1 MRLWSHIRHIRWIS
15 QPGALMPTTVRFGI
29 IGAGAIAPSLCHSL
43 ANHKQVEI
51 AAVYDQHAGRQT
63 AMCDEF
69 KIPKRPRTLEALLSD
84 PDIDAIYVAVPNK
97 FHVPYTLKAL
107 AAGKHVVAEKP
118 FAMDI
123 DEARLVAAAVKKS
136 KKLWML
142 GMNRRF
148 PAMMQKARDLVAR
161 GVIGE
166 VYHAKARWQRRWGCP
181 KLQTWFGHKQLS
193 GGGCLLD
200 IGVHMLDQTMYI
212 AGNFKPLTCS
222 GSVYGK
228 FGHRGLGEGGWG
240 KSDRDPKM
248 TFNVEDF
255 ANAHIRLAGGL
266 SIDLDVSWAA
276 HMVKGNVMESIIYGT
291 EGSLWV
297 GQDEGVAG
305 GKESV
310 VLSTRKGSEFI
321 NNEDPKAKVLYPH
334 CDRFNNF
341 VNAILGKEKPCVTID
356 QALAVQTVL
365 TGIYRSSAKG
375 AEVDLR
381 KI

>member
-1 MRLWSHIRHIRWIS
+1 MS
-15 QPGALMPTTVRFGI
+15 ATVRFGI
-29 IGAGAIAPSLCHSL
+29 IGAGAIAPSLVKSL
-43 ANHKQVEI
+43 AKHPHAAVS
-51 AAVYDQHAGRQT
+51 AVYDVHAGRQA

-69 KIPKRPRTLEALLSD
+69 AIPKRPRSLNALLQD
-84 PDIDAIYVAVPNK
+84 DEIDAIYVAVPNK

-118 FAMDI
+118 FAMNLE
-123 DEARLVAAAVKKS
+123 EAKQVEAAVRKS
-136 KKLWML
+136 GKMWML

-148 PAMMQKARDLVAR
+148 PAMMQKAQALVAK
-161 GVIGE
+161 GAIGE
-166 VYHAKARWQRRWGCP
+166 PYHAKARWQRMWGCP
-181 KLQTWFGHKQLS
+181 RLQTWFGHKAIS

-248 TFNVEDF
+248 TFDVEDF

-276 HMVKGNVMESIIYGT
+276 YMPKPVMETVIYGT
-291 EGSLWV
+291 EGTIWV
-297 GQDEGVAG
+297 GQDEAVAG
-305 GKESV
+305 GSEAIR
-310 VLSTRKGSEFI
+310 LCTRKKKAFVVDEA
-321 NNEDPKAKVLYPH
+321 PKAKIRYPH

-341 VNAILGKEKPCVTID
+341 VNAVLGKEEPCVTID
-356 QALAVQTVL
+356 QALAVQAIL
-365 TGIYRSSAKG
+365 SGIYRSSSTG
-375 AEVDLR
+375 TEVDLR
-381 KI
+381 REFKRR

>member
-1 MRLWSHIRHIRWIS
+1 
-15 QPGALMPTTVRFGI
+15 MPAIVRFGI
-29 IGAGAIAPSLCHSL
+29 IGAGAIAPSLCNAL
-43 ANHKQVEI
+43 KNHKQAQVV
-51 AAVYDQHAGRQT
+51 ASYDVHAGRQT
-63 AMCDEF
+63 AFCDEF
-69 KIPKRPRTLEALLSD
+69 GIAKRPRTLDELLGDSE
-84 PDIDAIYVAVPNK
+84 IDAIYVAVPNK

-107 AAGKHVVAEKP
+107 AAGKHVIAEKP

-123 DEARLVAAAVKKS
+123 EEARQVAAAVKKS

-148 PAMMQKARDLVAR
+148 PTMMQKARDLVAR

-181 KLQTWFGHKQLS
+181 RLQTWFGHKKLS

-212 AGNFKPLTCS
+212 SGNFKPLTCS

-248 TFNVEDF
+248 TFDVEDF
-255 ANAHIRLAGGL
+255 ANAHIRLAGGM

-276 HMVKGNVMESIIYGT
+276 HMPKANVMESIIFGT
-291 EGSLWV
+291 EGTIWV
-297 GQDEGVAG
+297 GQDEAVAG
-305 GKESV
+305 GKESA
-310 VLSTRKGSEFI
+310 VLCTRKGKEFI
-321 NNEDPKAKVLYPH
+321 NNADPKAKVKYPH

-341 VNAILGKEKPCVTID
+341 VNAVLGKEQPCVTID

-381 KI
+381 KL

>member
-1 MRLWSHIRHIRWIS
+1 
-15 QPGALMPTTVRFGI
+15 MPANVRFGI
-29 IGAGAIAPSLCHSL
+29 IGTGAIAPSLCN
-43 ANHKQVEI
+43 AIKNHKQAEVV
-51 AAVYDQHAGRQT
+51 AAYDVHAGRQT
-63 AMCDEF
+63 AFCDEF
-69 KIPKRPRTLEALLSD
+69 GIAKRPRTLDELLGD
-84 PDIDAIYVAVPNK
+84 PGIDAIYVAVPNK

-107 AAGKHVVAEKP
+107 AAGKHVIAEKP

-123 DEARLVAAAVKKS
+123 EEARQVAAAVKKS
-136 KKLWML
+136 RKLWML

-148 PAMMQKARDLVAR
+148 PSMMQKAHDLVAR

-166 VYHAKARWQRRWGCP
+166 VYHAKARWQRRSGCP
-181 KLQTWFGHKQLS
+181 KLQTWFGHKKLS

-200 IGVHMLDQTMYI
+200 IGVHMLDQTMFI
-212 AGNFKPLTCS
+212 SGNFKPLTCS

-228 FGHRGLGEGGWG
+228 FGHRGQGEGGWG

-248 TFNVEDF
+248 TFDVEDF
-255 ANAHIRLAGGL
+255 ANAHIRLAGGM

-276 HMVKGNVMESIIYGT
+276 HMPKANVMESIIFGT
-291 EGSLWV
+291 EGTIWV
-297 GQDEGVAG
+297 GQDEAVAG
-305 GKESV
+305 GKESA
-310 VLSTRKGSEFI
+310 VLCTRKKKEFVLDE
-321 NNEDPKAKVLYPH
+321 NPKAKVKYPH

-341 VNAILGKEKPCVTID
+341 VNAVLGREQPCVTID

-381 KI
+381 KL

>member
-1 MRLWSHIRHIRWIS
+1 M
-15 QPGALMPTTVRFGI
+15 ANVVRFGI
-29 IGAGAIAPSLCHSL
+29 IGAGAIAPSICNALKNHSQ
-43 ANHKQVEI
+43 AKVV
-51 AAVYDQHAGRQT
+51 ADYDTHAGRQN
-63 AMCDEF
+63 ALCDQF
-69 KIPKRPRTLEALLSD
+69 GIAKRPRSLDEMLAD
-84 PDIDAIYVAVPNK
+84 PEIDAIYVAVPNK

-107 AAGKHVVAEKP
+107 AAGKHVIAEKP

-123 DEARLVAAAVKKS
+123 DEARLVAKAVKKS

-148 PAMMQKARDLVAR
+148 PAMMQKAHDMVAR

-166 VYHAKARWQRRWGCP
+166 VYHAKARWQRRSGCP
-181 KLQTWFGHKQLS
+181 RLQTWFGNKKLS

-212 AGNFKPLTCS
+212 SGNFKPLTCS
-222 GSVYGK
+222 GSVYGN
-228 FGHRGLGEGGWG
+228 FGHRGQGEGGWG
-240 KSDRDPKM
+240 ISDRDPKLK
-248 TFNVEDF
+248 FDVEDF
-255 ANAHIRLAGGL
+255 ANAHIRLAGGM

-276 HMVKGNVMESIIYGT
+276 HMHRPNVMESIIFGT
-291 EGSLWV
+291 EGTIWV
-297 GQDEGVAG
+297 GQDESVAG

-310 VLSTRKGSEFI
+310 VLSTRKGKEFI
-321 NNEDPKAKVLYPH
+321 NDEDPKAKVKYPH

-341 VNAILGKEKPCVTID
+341 VNSILGKEKPCVTID

-365 TGIYRSSAKG
+365 TGIYKSSAKG

-381 KI
+381 KL

>member
-1 MRLWSHIRHIRWIS
+1 MSAPI
-15 QPGALMPTTVRFGI
+15 RFGI
-29 IGAGAIAPSLCHSL
+29 IGAGAIAPSLCCSL
-43 ANHKQVEI
+43 KGHRHAQVV
-51 AAVYDQHAGRQT
+51 AVYDLHAGRQA

-69 KIPKRPRTLEALLSD
+69 AIAKRPRTLAALLED
-84 PDIDAIYVAVPNK
+84 DGIDAIYVAVPNK

-107 AAGKHVVAEKP
+107 AAGKHVIAEKP

-123 DEARLVAAAVKKS
+123 GEARQVAAAVKKS
-136 KKLWML
+136 RKLWML

-148 PAMMQKARDLVAR
+148 PAMMQKARALVAK
-161 GVIGE
+161 GAIGE
-166 VYHAKARWQRRWGCP
+166 PYHCKARWQRRWGCP
-181 KLQTWFGHKQLS
+181 KLQTWFGHKAIS

-266 SIDLDVSWAA
+266 SIDLDVTWAA
-276 HMVKGNVMESIIYGT
+276 HMPKGNVMESIIYGP
-291 EGSLWV
+291 EGTIWV
-297 GQDEGVAG
+297 GQDEAVAG
-305 GKESV
+305 GKESI
-310 VLSTRKGSEFI
+310 VLCNRKGKEFVQ
-321 NNEDPKAKVLYPH
+321 NEDPKAKIAYPE
-334 CDRFNNF
+334 CDRFKNF
-341 VNAILGKEKPCVTID
+341 VNAILGKETPCVTID
-356 QALAVQTVL
+356 QALAVQSVL
-365 TGIYRSSAKG
+365 SGIYASSAKG
-375 AEVDLR
+375 REVDLR
-381 KI
+381 

>member
-1 MRLWSHIRHIRWIS
+1 
-15 QPGALMPTTVRFGI
+15 MPAPVRFGI
-29 IGAGAIAPSLCHSL
+29 IGAGAIAPSLCNSL
-43 ANHKQVEI
+43 AKHPHAQVV
-51 AAVYDQHAGRQT
+51 AVYDQHVGRQT

-69 KIPKRPRTLEALLSD
+69 KIPGRPRSLEALLGD
-84 PDIDAIYVAVPNK
+84 DGIDAIYVAVPNK

-136 KKLWML
+136 RKLWML

-166 VYHAKARWQRRWGCP
+166 PYHAKARWQRRWGCP
-181 KLQTWFGHKQLS
+181 KLQTWFGHKKLS

-200 IGVHMLDQTMYI
+200 IGVHMLDQTMFI
-212 AGNFKPLTCS
+212 AGNFKPLSAS

-248 TFNVEDF
+248 TFDVEDF

-276 HMVKGNVMESIIYGT
+276 HMPKGNVMESIIYGD
-291 EGSLWV
+291 EGTIWV

-305 GKESV
+305 GKESILLCNRKKKEFV
-310 VLSTRKGSEFI
+310 VDAE
-321 NNEDPKAKVLYPH
+321 PKARIAYPH

-341 VNAILGKEKPCVTID
+341 VNAILGKETPCVTID
-356 QALAVQTVL
+356 QALAVQSVL
-365 TGIYRSSAKG
+365 TGIYESSAKG
-375 AEVDLR
+375 REVDLR
-381 KI
+381 KR

>member
-1 MRLWSHIRHIRWIS
+1 MSS
-15 QPGALMPTTVRFGI
+15 TVRFGI
-29 IGAGAIAPSLCHSL
+29 IGAGAIAPSLCR
-43 ANHKQVEI
+43 AIATHKQAKVT
-51 AAVYDQHAGRQT
+51 AVFDVHAGRQT

-69 KIPKRPRTLEALLSD
+69 AIAKRPRSLAALLGD
-84 PDIDAIYVAVPNK
+84 DEIDAIYVAVPNK

-118 FAMDI
+118 FAMDLA
-123 DEARLVAAAVKKS
+123 EARQVAAAVKKS
-136 KKLWML
+136 RKLWML

-148 PAMMQKARDLVAR
+148 PSVLQKAHDLVAR

-181 KLQTWFGHKQLS
+181 KLQTWFGHKAIS

-212 AGNFKPLTCS
+212 AGNFKPLTAS

-240 KSDRDPKM
+240 KSDRDAKLN
-248 TFNVEDF
+248 FDVEDF
-255 ANAHIRLAGGL
+255 ANAHVRLAGGL

-276 HMVKGNVMESIIYGT
+276 YLPRRDVMESLVIGT
-291 EGSLWV
+291 EGSIWV
-297 GQDEGVAG
+297 GQDEAVAG
-305 GKESV
+305 GKESI
-310 VLSTRKGSEFI
+310 VLTTRKGKEFI
-321 NNEDPKAKVLYPH
+321 SNENPKAKVKFPH

-341 VNAILGKEKPCVTID
+341 VNAILGREQACVTID
-356 QALAVQTVL
+356 QALAVQSIL

-381 KI
+381 KL